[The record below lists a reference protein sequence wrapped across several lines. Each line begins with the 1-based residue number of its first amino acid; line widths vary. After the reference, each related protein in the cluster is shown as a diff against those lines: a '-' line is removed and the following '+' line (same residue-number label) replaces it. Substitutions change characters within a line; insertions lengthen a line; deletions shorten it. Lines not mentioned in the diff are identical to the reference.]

1 MCRVLDATAAAESD
15 RRDPD
20 HDTSIG
26 ADTRPSAGVVTNH
39 AESGDRGG
47 EGSSGGRRTRL
58 NRNVVLERVRASLP
72 GSVLSAAAAATAVL
86 TARLL
91 GGISPLLIAILLG
104 AVVANLRTLPAVFE
118 PGVTLASRRLLR
130 IGVALLGLQLL
141 VPNVLALGWGTLA
154 VVAGV
159 VVLGIAG
166 SMALGKWLGIGYTQR
181 LLIACSFS
189 ICGAAAAAAVD
200 GVVNARKRELV
211 TTVALVVIF
220 GTVMIPALPAAAA
233 AMGLDST
240 QAGMWAGAAI
250 HEVAQVVAAGG
261 ALDAGSSAAVAGGG
275 ALAIA
280 VTVKLARVA
289 LLAPVVAWIGVVSR
303 RRAVTPMQT
312 RRPPLVPLFL
322 VGFLACV
329 ALRATGVL
337 GPAWLDAARLVQTAM
352 LTSAMFALGT
362 GVRLSVLR
370 GVGWRPFALAA
381 ASTIVVTATS
391 LTGVLLLT

>member
-1 MCRVLDATAAAESD
+1 MPGTTAAAESD

-20 HDTSIG
+20 YDTSVG
-26 ADTRPSAGVVTNH
+26 AGAPPAANAVNGDAGS
-39 AESGDRGG
+39 EDRGG
-47 EGSSGGRRTRL
+47 DGRSGRGDITITRSARL
-58 NRNVVLERVRASLP
+58 DRLRAPLP
-72 GSVLSAAAAATAVL
+72 GLVLCAAATAAAVV
-86 TARLL
+86 AAPLL

-104 AVVANLRTLPAVFE
+104 AVVANLAPLPAVFE
-118 PGVTLASRRLLR
+118 PGVAVASRRLLR

-141 VPNVLALGWGTLA
+141 LPNVLALGWGTLA
-154 VVAGV
+154 VVAAV
-159 VVLGIAG
+159 VGLGITG
-166 SMALGKWLGIGYTQR
+166 SMAIGRVLGLSWTQR

-211 TTVALVVIF
+211 TTVALVVVF

-233 AMGLDST
+233 ALGLDST

-261 ALDAGSSAAVAGGG
+261 ALDAGSSAAAVGGG

-289 LLAPVVAWIGVVSR
+289 LLAPVVAWIGVASR
-303 RRAVTPMQT
+303 RRTTAPTET

-337 GPAWLDAARLVQTAM
+337 GPAWLDAARLTQTAL
-352 LTSAMFALGT
+352 LTAAMFALGT
-362 GVRLSVLR
+362 GVRLAVLR

-381 ASTIVVTATS
+381 ASTTIVAATA
-391 LTGVLLLT
+391 LVGVLLVG

>member
-1 MCRVLDATAAAESD
+1 MPGTTTVAESD
-15 RRDPD
+15 RTDPD
-20 HDTSIG
+20 HDTAVG
-26 ADTRPSAGVVTNH
+26 AQTRPGVL
-39 AESGDRGG
+39 D
-47 EGSSGGRRTRL
+47 
-58 NRNVVLERVRASLP
+58 RVRAPLP
-72 GSVLSAAAAATAVL
+72 GLVLCAVAAAAALVA
-86 TARLL
+86 ARLL

-104 AVVANLRTLPAVFE
+104 AVVANLAPPGAVFE
-118 PGVTLASRRLLR
+118 PGVAVASRRLLR

-141 VPNVLALGWGTLA
+141 VANVLALGWGTLA
-154 VVAGV
+154 VVVAV
-159 VVLGIAG
+159 VGGGIAG
-166 SMALGKWLGIGYTQR
+166 SMALGKVLGLGWTQR

-211 TTVALVVIF
+211 TTVALVVVF

-233 AMGLDST
+233 MLGLDST

-261 ALDAGSSAAVAGGG
+261 AIDAGSPAAAVGGG

-289 LLAPVVAWIGVVSR
+289 LLAPVVAWIGVASR
-303 RRAVTPMQT
+303 RRTDTPAGT

-322 VGFLACV
+322 LGFLACV
-329 ALRATGVL
+329 ALRATGL
-337 GPAWLDAARLVQTAM
+337 LAPGWLDAARLTQTAL
-352 LTSAMFALGT
+352 LTAAMFALGT

-370 GVGWRPFALAA
+370 GVGWRPFALAT
-381 ASTIVVTATS
+381 ASTILVATIA
-391 LTGVLLLT
+391 LVGVLLLG